1 MIMAADGQHH
11 IDALNRAGGRARQCE
26 HLSYA
31 RDRFCAMLPPGA
43 EIFVGRHSTVPQ
55 EDLKNFSMRS
65 LKKNI
70 RRNQFKVL
78 AYWDGAPCAIA
89 TIPAIHDRCVAAH
102 HQSPS
107 RVLLL
112 LLFPPP
118 PLSPISHTPQTHA
131 HFCRA
136 GGGNDIRG
144 KFYFA
149 RLHHGNMVPIDGTTL
164 NLTMTTWRG
173 KGFFVK
179 VSRVLFEFCFA
190 QQHTSP
196 QHLSNTD
203 VRERSRIV
211 GQSGRGAW
219 LAIDHEYLRG
229 GYGRSGRSS
238 GRRGVPAERPLLRQ
252 QNVSHLFR
260 RHVAVRY
267 GIAPHKTPGL
277 RASLSRDMYRYVA
290 WVRTP

>member
-1 MIMAADGQHH
+1 MAADGQHH

-112 LLFPPP
+112 LLLPPP
-118 PLSPISHTPQTHA
+118 PISYLPHASDTRPFLQSRRRERHTRQILLCALAP
-131 HFCRA
+131 RE
-136 GGGNDIRG
+136 
-144 KFYFA
+144 
-149 RLHHGNMVPIDGTTL
+149 HGAYRRHDSEPDYDNVA
-164 NLTMTTWRG
+164 W
-173 KGFFVK
+173 K
-179 VSRVLFEFCFA
+179 RVL
-190 QQHTSP
+190 
-196 QHLSNTD
+196 
-203 VRERSRIV
+203 
-211 GQSGRGAW
+211 
-219 LAIDHEYLRG
+219 
-229 GYGRSGRSS
+229 
-238 GRRGVPAERPLLRQ
+238 RQ
-252 QNVSHLFR
+252 
-260 RHVAVRY
+260 
-267 GIAPHKTPGL
+267 GIACP
-277 RASLSRDMYRYVA
+277 V
-290 WVRTP
+290 